1 MKQGKHTSEKLHLF
15 IKETNKQKIFWGAY
29 CVLGTVIGTV
39 YIAINSNIFTML
51 KSLPACRGD

>member
-1 MKQGKHTSEKLHLF
+1 MKQGKHTNEKLHLF
-15 IKETNKQKIFWGAY
+15 IKNKQKIFWGAY

-39 YIAINSNIFTML
+39 YIAINSNIFTVL